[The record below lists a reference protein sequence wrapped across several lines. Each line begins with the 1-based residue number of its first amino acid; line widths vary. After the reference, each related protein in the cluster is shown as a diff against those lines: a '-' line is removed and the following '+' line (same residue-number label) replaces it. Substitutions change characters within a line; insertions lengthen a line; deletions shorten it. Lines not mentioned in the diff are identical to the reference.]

1 MSWDNIIVLKNKFQL
16 YFENLPKAV
25 ADLFAWISIVVLCL
39 CNVPGYFA
47 LMSGVTNNTPPLDI
61 SLLIWIGLLLYF
73 IRSVIIKDM
82 LNVLTIGIGF
92 AIQVVLLGLIFFL

>member
-1 MSWDNIIVLKNKFQL
+1 MSWDKIITVKNKLQL

-25 ADLFAWISIVVLCL
+25 ADVFAWISIVVLCL

-47 LMSGVTNNTPPLDI
+47 LMTGVTNTTPPLDI
-61 SLLIWIGLLLYF
+61 SLLVWTGLLLYF

>member
-1 MSWDNIIVLKNKFQL
+1 MSWDNIIVIKNKLQL

-61 SLLIWIGLLLYF
+61 SLLVWIGLLLYF

>member
-1 MSWDNIIVLKNKFQL
+1 MSWDNIIAVKNKLQL

-25 ADLFAWISIVVLCL
+25 ADVFAWISIVVLCL
-39 CNVPGYFA
+39 CNVPAYFA

-61 SLLIWIGLLLYF
+61 SLLVWIGLLLYF
-73 IRSVIIKDM
+73 VRSVIIKDM

>member
-47 LMSGVTNNTPPLDI
+47 LML
-61 SLLIWIGLLLYF
+61 SLIHI
-73 IRSVIIKDM
+73 
-82 LNVLTIGIGF
+82 
-92 AIQVVLLGLIFFL
+92 

>member
-1 MSWDNIIVLKNKFQL
+1 MSWDELVEAKTKLQN

-25 ADLFAWISIVVLCL
+25 ADVFAWISIVILCL

-47 LMSGVTNNTPPLDI
+47 LMSGVTDNTPPLDI
-61 SLLIWIGLLLYF
+61 SLLVWIGLLLYF

-92 AIQVVLLGLIFFL
+92 GIQVILLGTIFFL